1 MAMSTPTTATLSTPR
16 RKPAATKKV
25 REPFGDRV
33 FLVVITL
40 MLAVMLALVLLPLI
54 YIVASSFSS
63 ATAVSAGRVKFW
75 PVEFSL
81 HAYKVAL
88 SNPQVL
94 RGYYNSLIY
103 AVAGTLISVTLTV
116 AIAYPLSRKTFFGRN
131 VLMTVLIFTMLFSGG
146 LIPTYMVV
154 QDLGLLNTR
163 WALLIPNAIGVWQVI
178 IARTFFA
185 HSIPDELYEAATLDG
200 ASELRFLR
208 SVVLPLSKPLLAVLV
223 LMYTIYQWNTYFD
236 ALVYLKDPDLYPLQ
250 IVLRNMLI
258 LNQRN
263 VGATDVAQQLQQ
275 QQLANVLKYALIV
288 VSSLP
293 VLIIYPFIARHFTKG
308 VLVGAV
314 KG

>member
-1 MAMSTPTTATLSTPR
+1 MSVTITSTVSRLR
-16 RKPAATKKV
+16 RKRSAAPKI

-33 FLVVITL
+33 FLIVVMI
-40 MLAVMLALVLLPLI
+40 MLAVLLALVLLPLI

-63 ATAVSAGRVKFW
+63 ASAVSAGRVRLW

-81 HAYKVAL
+81 QAYQSAL
-88 SNPQVL
+88 TNSQVL
-94 RGYYNSLIY
+94 QGYYNSLIY
-103 AVAGTLISVTLTV
+103 AVAGTMISVTLTV
-116 AIAYPLSRKTFFGRN
+116 AIAYPLSRSTFYGRN
-131 VLMTVLIFTMLFSGG
+131 VLMTLLIFTMLFSGG

-154 QDLGLLNTR
+154 QDLGMLNTR

-185 HSIPDELYEAATLDG
+185 NSIPEELYEAATLDG
-200 ASELRFLR
+200 ASELRVLR
-208 SVVLPLSKPLLAVLV
+208 SVVLPLSKPLLAVLA

-258 LNQRN
+258 LNTTRP
-263 VGATDVAQQLQQ
+263 GATDLAQQMHQI
-275 QQLANVLKYALIV
+275 QLANVLKYALIV

-293 VLIIYPFIARHFTKG
+293 VLIIYPFVARHFTKG
-308 VLVGAV
+308 VMVGAV

>member
-1 MAMSTPTTATLSTPR
+1 MSTLTTSEVSAPR
-16 RKPAATKKV
+16 RKPAAAKKV
-25 REPFGDRV
+25 REPFRDRV
-33 FLVVITL
+33 FLVVVTI
-40 MLAVMLALVLLPLI
+40 MLTVLLALVLLPLI

-63 ATAVSAGRVKFW
+63 ASAVSAGRVTFW

-81 HAYKVAL
+81 RAYEEAL
-88 SNPQVL
+88 TNPQLL

-103 AVAGTLISVTLTV
+103 ATAGTLISVTLTV

-131 VLMTVLIFTMLFSGG
+131 VLMTGLIFTMLFSGG
-146 LIPTYMVV
+146 VIPTYLVI
-154 QDLGLLNTR
+154 QDLGMLNTR

-185 HSIPDELYEAATLDG
+185 NSIPDDLYEAAMIDG
-200 ASELRFLR
+200 ASELRYLW
-208 SVVLPLSKPLLAVLV
+208 SVVLPLSKPLLAVLA
-223 LMYTIYQWNTYFD
+223 LMYAIFQWNTYFD
-236 ALVYLKDPDLYPLQ
+236 ALIYLKDPDLYPLQ

-258 LNQRN
+258 LNQRG
-263 VGATDVAQQLQQ
+263 VGATDAAQLLEQ

-293 VLIIYPFIARHFTKG
+293 VLLIYPFIARHFTKG
-308 VLVGAV
+308 VMVGAV

>member
-1 MAMSTPTTATLSTPR
+1 MSALSMSKLP
-16 RKPAATKKV
+16 KPQVKRADAKKV
-25 REPFGDRV
+25 REPFGDRI

-40 MLAVMLALVLLPLI
+40 MLAVLLALVLLPLI

-63 ATAVSAGRVKFW
+63 VAAVNEGRVSFW

-81 HAYKVAL
+81 KAYEVAF
-88 SNPQVL
+88 SNPKVL
-94 RGYYNSLIY
+94 TGYYNSLIY
-103 AVAGTLISVTLTV
+103 AIFGTLISVTLTV
-116 AIAYPLSRKTFFGRN
+116 AIAYPLSRKAFFGRN
-131 VLMTVLIFTMLFSGG
+131 VLMTFLIFTMLFSGG

-154 QDLGLLNTR
+154 QDLGMLDTR

-208 SVVLPLSKPLLAVLV
+208 SVVLPLSKPLLAVLI
-223 LMYTIYQWNTYFD
+223 LMYTIFQWNSYFD
-236 ALVYLKDPDLYPLQ
+236 ALVYLKDPDLFPLQ
-250 IVLRNMLI
+250 IVLRELLI
-258 LNQRN
+258 LNQSN
-263 VGATDVAQQLQQ
+263 GGSTNLAQQLEQ

-293 VLIIYPFIARHFTKG
+293 VLLIYPFVARHFTKG
-308 VLVGAV
+308 VMVGAV

>member
-1 MAMSTPTTATLSTPR
+1 MSATTTSTASRLR
-16 RKPAATKKV
+16 RKRPAATKI
-25 REPFGDRV
+25 REPLRDRV
-33 FLVVITL
+33 FLVVVTI

-54 YIVASSFSS
+54 YIVANSFSS
-63 ATAVSAGRVKFW
+63 ASAVSAGRVSLW
-75 PVEFSL
+75 PVDFSL

-88 SNPQVL
+88 TNEQVL

-103 AVAGTLISVTLTV
+103 ATLGTLISVTLTV

-131 VLMTVLIFTMLFSGG
+131 VLMTLLIFTMLFSGG

-154 QDLGLLNTR
+154 QDLGMLNTR

-185 HSIPDELYEAATLDG
+185 HSIPDELFEAAMLDG
-200 ASELRFLR
+200 ASELRVLR
-208 SVVLPLSKPLLAVLV
+208 SVVLPLSKPLLAVLA
-223 LMYTIYQWNTYFD
+223 LMYAIYQWNTYFD

-258 LNQRN
+258 LNQTRP
-263 VGATDVAQQLQQ
+263 GATDLAQQMEAI
-275 QQLANVLKYALIV
+275 QLANVLRYALIV

-293 VLIIYPFIARHFTKG
+293 VLLIYPFIARHFTKG
-308 VLVGAV
+308 VMVGAV

>member
-1 MAMSTPTTATLSTPR
+1 MSAPTTSMVSRVR
-16 RKPAATKKV
+16 RRPAATPKV
-25 REPFGDRV
+25 REPFRDRV
-33 FLVVITL
+33 FLVVVTI
-40 MLAVMLALVLLPLI
+40 MLAVVLALVLLPLV

-63 ATAVSAGRVKFW
+63 AAAVSAGRVTFW

-81 HAYKVAL
+81 HAYQVAL
-88 SNPQVL
+88 TNPQVL
-94 RGYYNSLIY
+94 QGYYNSLIY

-131 VLMTVLIFTMLFSGG
+131 VLMTILIFTMLFSGG

-154 QDLGLLNTR
+154 QDVGMLNTR

-185 HSIPDELYEAATLDG
+185 NSIPDELYEAAMLDG
-200 ASELRFLR
+200 ASELRILR
-208 SVVLPLSKPLLAVLV
+208 SVVLPLSKPLLAVLA
-223 LMYTIYQWNTYFD
+223 LMYAIYQWNTYFD

-258 LNQRN
+258 LNTTRP
-263 VGATDVAQQLQQ
+263 GATDLAQQMEQI
-275 QQLANVLKYALIV
+275 QLANVLKYALIV

-293 VLIIYPFIARHFTKG
+293 VLVIYPFIARHFTKG
-308 VLVGAV
+308 VMVGAV

>member
-1 MAMSTPTTATLSTPR
+1 
-16 RKPAATKKV
+16 
-25 REPFGDRV
+25 
-33 FLVVITL
+33 
-40 MLAVMLALVLLPLI
+40 MLALVLLPLI

>member
-1 MAMSTPTTATLSTPR
+1 MR
-16 RKPAATKKV
+16 RKESATKKI
-25 REPFGDRV
+25 REPFRDRV
-33 FLVVITL
+33 LLVVVTV
-40 MLAVMLALVLLPLI
+40 MLAVVLALVLLPLI

-63 ATAVSAGRVKFW
+63 ASAVSAGRVGFW
-75 PVEFSL
+75 PVDFSL
-81 HAYKVAL
+81 RAYQVAL
-88 SNPQVL
+88 ANPQVL
-94 RGYYNSLIY
+94 QGYYNSLIY

-131 VLMTVLIFTMLFSGG
+131 VLMTLLIFTMLFSGG

-154 QDLGLLNTR
+154 QDLGMLNTR
-163 WALLIPNAIGVWQVI
+163 WALLIPSAIGVWQVI

-185 HSIPDELYEAATLDG
+185 NSIPDELYEAAMLDG

-208 SVVLPLSKPLLAVLV
+208 SVVLPLAKPLLAVLV

-236 ALVYLKDPDLYPLQ
+236 ALVYLKDPDLFPLQ
-250 IVLRNMLI
+250 IVMRNMII
-258 LNQRN
+258 LNTTRPR
-263 VGATDVAQQLQQ
+263 ATDLAQQLQQ

-293 VLIIYPFIARHFTKG
+293 VLVIYPFIARHFTKG
-308 VLVGAV
+308 VMVGAV

>member
-1 MAMSTPTTATLSTPR
+1 MSTLTLPRLRRRPVATEKR
-16 RKPAATKKV
+16 I

-33 FLVVITL
+33 FITVVT
-40 MLAVMLALVLLPLI
+40 VMLTIVLLLVLLPLI

-63 ATAVSAGRVKFW
+63 PGAVSAGRVSFW

-81 HAYKVAL
+81 GAYREAL

-131 VLMTVLIFTMLFSGG
+131 VLMSGLLFTMLFSGG

-154 QDLGLLNTR
+154 QDLGMLNTR

-200 ASELRFLR
+200 SSELRFLW
-208 SVVLPLSKPLLAVLV
+208 SVVLPLSKPLLAVLA
-223 LMYTIYQWNTYFD
+223 LMYAIWQWNSYFD

-250 IVLRNMLI
+250 IVLRNILI
-258 LNQRN
+258 LNTSGN
-263 VGATDVAQQLQQ
+263 AAADLAQQLEQ
-275 QQLANVLKYALIV
+275 QQLAGVLKYALIV

-293 VLIIYPFIARHFTKG
+293 VLIIYPFIARYFTRG
-308 VLVGAV
+308 VMVGAV

>member
-1 MAMSTPTTATLSTPR
+1 MR
-16 RKPAATKKV
+16 RKESATKKI
-25 REPFGDRV
+25 REPFRDRV
-33 FLVVITL
+33 LLVVVTV
-40 MLAVMLALVLLPLI
+40 MLAVVLALVLLPLI

-63 ATAVSAGRVKFW
+63 ASAVSAGRVGFW
-75 PVEFSL
+75 PVDFSL
-81 HAYKVAL
+81 RAYQVAL
-88 SNPQVL
+88 ANPQVL
-94 RGYYNSLIY
+94 QGYYNSLIY

-131 VLMTVLIFTMLFSGG
+131 VLMTLLIFTMLFSGG

-154 QDLGLLNTR
+154 QDLGMLNTR

-185 HSIPDELYEAATLDG
+185 NSIPDDLYEAAMIDG
-200 ASELRFLR
+200 ASELRYLW
-208 SVVLPLSKPLLAVLV
+208 SVVLPLSKPLLAVLA
-223 LMYTIYQWNTYFD
+223 LMYAIFQWNTYFD
-236 ALVYLKDPDLYPLQ
+236 ALIYLKDPDLYPLQ

-258 LNQRN
+258 LNQRG
-263 VGATDVAQQLQQ
+263 VGATDAAQLLEQ

-293 VLIIYPFIARHFTKG
+293 VLLIYPFIARHFTKG
-308 VLVGAV
+308 VMVGAV

>member
-1 MAMSTPTTATLSTPR
+1 MSALTTSALSRLR
-16 RKPAATKKV
+16 RNPVAGERI
-25 REPFGDRV
+25 REPFRDRV
-33 FLVVITL
+33 FVIVVTS
-40 MLAVMLALVLLPLI
+40 MLAVILALVLLPLV

-63 ATAVSAGRVKFW
+63 AGAVSSGKVSFW

-81 HAYKVAL
+81 RAYEVAL

-94 RGYYNSLIY
+94 QGYYNSLVY
-103 AVAGTLISVTLTV
+103 AVAGTVISVTLTV
-116 AIAYPLSRKTFFGRN
+116 AVAYPLSRRTFFGRN
-131 VLMTVLIFTMLFSGG
+131 VLMTGLIFTMLFSGG

-154 QDLGLLNTR
+154 QDLGMLNTR

-185 HSIPDELYEAATLDG
+185 NGIPEELHEAATLDG
-200 ASELRFLR
+200 ASELRYLR
-208 SVVLPLSKPLLAVLV
+208 SVVLPLSKPLLAVLA
-223 LMYTIYQWNTYFD
+223 LMYVIFQWNTYFD
-236 ALVYLKDPDLYPLQ
+236 ALIYLKDPDLYPLQ

-258 LNQRN
+258 LNTTN
-263 VGATDVAQQLQQ
+263 GGSTDLAQQLEQ

-308 VLVGAV
+308 VMVGAV

>member
-1 MAMSTPTTATLSTPR
+1 MSALTTSVASRLR
-16 RKPAATKKV
+16 RRPAAATKI
-25 REPFGDRV
+25 REPFRDRV
-33 FLVVITL
+33 FLVVVTI
-40 MLAVMLALVLLPLI
+40 MLTVVLALVLLPVI

-63 ATAVSAGRVKFW
+63 ASAVSAGRVSFW

-81 HAYKVAL
+81 HAYRVAL
-88 SNPQVL
+88 TDPQVL
-94 RGYYNSLIY
+94 QGYYNSLIY
-103 AVAGTLISVTLTV
+103 AVAGTLISLTLTV

-131 VLMTVLIFTMLFSGG
+131 VIMTLLIFTMLFSGG

-154 QDLGLLNTR
+154 QDLGMLNTR
-163 WALLIPNAIGVWQVI
+163 WALLIPNAIGVFQVI

-185 HSIPDELYEAATLDG
+185 NSIPDELYEAAMLDG
-200 ASELRFLR
+200 ASELRILR
-208 SVVLPLSKPLLAVLV
+208 SVVLPLSKPLLAVLA
-223 LMYTIYQWNTYFD
+223 LMYAIYQWNTYFD

-258 LNQRN
+258 LNQARP
-263 VGATDVAQQLQQ
+263 GAADLSQQLEQI
-275 QQLANVLKYALIV
+275 QLANVLKYALIV

-308 VLVGAV
+308 VMVGAV

>member
-1 MAMSTPTTATLSTPR
+1 MSVLTTSMVSRLR
-16 RKPAATKKV
+16 RKPAAATKI
-25 REPFGDRV
+25 REPFRDRV
-33 FLVVITL
+33 FLVVVTI
-40 MLAVMLALVLLPLI
+40 MLTVMLALVLLPLI

-63 ATAVSAGRVKFW
+63 AAAVSAGRVSFW

-81 HAYKVAL
+81 HAYRVAL
-88 SNPQVL
+88 TNPQVL

-131 VLMTVLIFTMLFSGG
+131 VLMTILIFTMLFSGG

-154 QDLGLLNTR
+154 QDLGMLNTR
-163 WALLIPNAIGVWQVI
+163 WALLIPNAIGVFQVI

-185 HSIPDELYEAATLDG
+185 NSIPDELYEAAMLDG
-200 ASELRFLR
+200 ASELRVLR
-208 SVVLPLSKPLLAVLV
+208 SVVLPLSKPLLAVLA
-223 LMYTIYQWNTYFD
+223 LMYAIYQWNTYFD

-258 LNQRN
+258 LNQTRP
-263 VGATDVAQQLQQ
+263 GATDLAQQMEQI
-275 QQLANVLKYALIV
+275 QLANVLKYALIV

-308 VLVGAV
+308 VMVGAV

>member
-1 MAMSTPTTATLSTPR
+1 MSTLTMSALSRLR
-16 RKPAATKKV
+16 RNPAANKKV

-33 FLVVITL
+33 FLIVITL
-40 MLAVMLALVLLPLI
+40 MLAVLLALVLLPLI

-75 PVEFSL
+75 PVEFSFD
-81 HAYKVAL
+81 AYQSAF

-94 RGYYNSLIY
+94 KGYYNSLIY

-116 AIAYPLSRKTFFGRN
+116 AIAYPLSRKRFFGRN
-131 VLMTVLIFTMLFSGG
+131 VLMTALIFTMLFSGG

-154 QDLGLLNTR
+154 QDLGMLNTR

-178 IARTFFA
+178 IARTFFV
-185 HSIPDELYEAATLDG
+185 HSIPDDLYEAATLDG

-223 LMYTIYQWNTYFD
+223 LMYTIYQWNAYFD

-258 LNQRN
+258 LNQRG
-263 VGATDVAQQLQQ
+263 VGAADVAQQMQQ

>member
-1 MAMSTPTTATLSTPR
+1 MSALTTSRASRLR
-16 RKPAATKKV
+16 RQRAATTKI
-25 REPFGDRV
+25 REPFRDRV
-33 FLVVITL
+33 FLVVVTI
-40 MLAVMLALVLLPLI
+40 MLAVILALVLLPMV

-63 ATAVSAGRVKFW
+63 AAAVSAGRVSFW

-81 HAYKVAL
+81 HAYRVAL
-88 SNPQVL
+88 TNPQVL
-94 RGYYNSLIY
+94 QGYYNSLIY

-131 VLMTVLIFTMLFSGG
+131 VLMTLLIFTMLFSGG

-154 QDLGLLNTR
+154 QDLGMLNTR
-163 WALLIPNAIGVWQVI
+163 WALLIPNAIGVFQVI

-185 HSIPDELYEAATLDG
+185 NSIPDELYEAAMLDG
-200 ASELRFLR
+200 ASELRILR
-208 SVVLPLSKPLLAVLV
+208 TVVLPLSKPLLAVLA
-223 LMYTIYQWNTYFD
+223 LMYAIYQWNTYFD

-258 LNQRN
+258 LNQTRP
-263 VGATDVAQQLQQ
+263 GATDLAQQMEQI
-275 QQLANVLKYALIV
+275 QLANVLKYALIV

-308 VLVGAV
+308 VMVGAV